1 MQMNKGDLVSVE
13 ETLLRRVYKSDKH
26 YIDKRTGRPTSRA
39 FAPRPKDEGRLSV
52 DIKSLTSFF
61 EAIGDERRFLLFSIL
76 SKIVY
81 DLNLQCIYD
90 PEDYNLAHALI
101 TGFDPND
108 ESIPGILAR
117 TSIKETPNF

>member
-1 MQMNKGDLVSVE
+1 MNKGDLVSVV
-13 ETLLRRVYKSDKH
+13 ETLLRRVYKGDKS
-26 YIDKRTGRPTSRA
+26 YIDKKTGRPTSRA
-39 FAPRPKDEGRLSV
+39 FAPRPKDEGRLSI

-61 EAIGDERRFLLFSIL
+61 EVIGDERRFLLFSIL

-90 PEDYNLAHALI
+90 PEDYNPAHALI